1 MNNLDVTLAMIDPV
15 KKRQIEINIEEEL
28 EVSFGLDSLDAK
40 LVFPKNTNTRKKFYD
55 YIRKF
60 ITDNQQEFK

>member
-1 MNNLDVTLAMIDPV
+1 MNNLDVTLAMIDPA

-40 LVFPKNTNTRKKFYD
+40 LVFPLGTNTRKKFYD
-55 YIRKF
+55 YIKKF
-60 ITDNQQEFK
+60 IQDNSNQFK

>member
-28 EVSFGLDSLDAK
+28 EVSFGLDSLGAK
-40 LVFPKNTNTRKKFYD
+40 LVFPKNTNTSNKFYD
-55 YIRKF
+55 CIKKF
-60 ITDNQQEFK
+60 IIDNPQEFK